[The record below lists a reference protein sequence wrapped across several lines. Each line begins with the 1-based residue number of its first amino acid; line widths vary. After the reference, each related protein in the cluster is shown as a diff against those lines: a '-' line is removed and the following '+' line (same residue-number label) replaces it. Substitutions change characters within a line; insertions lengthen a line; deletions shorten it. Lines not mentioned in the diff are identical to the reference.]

1 LSIIV
6 SVKQLIPHFI
16 QEQFLN
22 NHTCGHFNAYTIFID
37 LSGFTPLTE
46 TLMKEGNEGAEELSN
61 SLNNI
66 FEPMVRVVYQNRG
79 FIPYFAGD
87 AFTGIFEH
95 TKDPVEI
102 IQTACQ
108 LRKLFVQEG
117 IKKTR
122 FGDFEIGIKIGISFG
137 EVRWGIV
144 GTQLNA
150 FYFRG
155 PGINNC
161 AAAEHYAS
169 GQEIILD
176 QHILEKIPP
185 QKYLLEDL
193 GNGYKKLL
201 STNVEHNLITDAFRT
216 QSISERV
223 LRNFLPKSI
232 VRFND
237 AGEFRRVTTIFISF
251 DGITRHEDF
260 DKFTSLIL
268 DQFSTFSGY
277 FKEIDFGDKGG
288 VILGFFGAPIS
299 FENNSE
305 RVLELALAIKEG
317 AEVLSEEMPIK
328 IKMGITTGLAF
339 TGIIGG
345 AERCQYAAVGN
356 RVNIAARLMVKADW
370 GEILVDEEIR
380 KAKQFKFVHKGDIQY
395 KGVAADI
402 PTYIFQGRK
411 VLIKSGYK
419 GAMKGRKKILRK
431 LFDFIAPVMS
441 GDYNALTYIFGEAG
455 SGKSRITFELR
466 KKLKKKKD
474 LTWIV
479 CQADQIL
486 QKPFNPFISALSI
499 FFDQAA
505 NDGDNMLNLEKFEE
519 NFNFLY
525 DDLKTS
531 PHGQAD
537 VVRKELQRTRSIL
550 AAQIGIFYKNS
561 LWNQLDAK
569 GRYQNITSAL
579 TSFFL
584 ALSIIRPLVIEL
596 EDGHWYDDSS
606 QEFLNS
612 FSKIIAGFPI
622 ALVVTSRYEDD
633 GTKNFLIPKEILKEN
648 YIRLQQINLK
658 NLSLKAIKNV
668 LEQKLGGA
676 THPDFDLT
684 IHQLTNG
691 NPFYLEQVIA
701 YYLEEN
707 FLVEEAGVWNLKETH
722 GVVSDSIN
730 AILMA
735 RIDRLSD
742 LVKATVKTAAV
753 IGREFEIPVLS
764 AVLQNHEDFN
774 FDSQTIIKKQIH
786 AAEKGQIWQAM
797 NEIKYIFRHALLRE
811 AVYEMQLRTQLRKLH
826 LTIAESI
833 ENIYQDNLSE
843 KYIDL
848 AFHYEQAEVSEKTN
862 FYLEKTA
869 DFARK
874 NFQNAQAL
882 KYYDRILDKLDA
894 AKAESGKIA
903 PILLS
908 KGGVLELIGQ
918 WETGERIYEEGLR
931 LALETEDN
939 LIKGRAHTKLGH
951 LLLLKGSYQKARS
964 HFDEALEYFY
974 IEKDQIGIVRVTGKL
989 GNLYFRQGNY
999 KQAIEFFERTITEG
1013 ESLSYHTANAQIVAN
1028 LGLTYMNL
1036 GRYDEGISE
1045 QKKQLKKS
1053 EKNGDRRGMATLY
1066 VNLGIV
1072 YFEKGDFDNALSCYE
1087 KGLELSQDLGNKLL
1101 TSIAIGCIGSVYQQK
1116 GDYEKAADHFIQDL
1130 ELCEQLGDKQG
1141 IAIALGLIG
1150 ELRSVEGEFDLAVD
1164 YLNHCSFL
1172 CEELGYQKGIAKAVN
1187 NLGDIYYLKEEY
1199 DTSVI
1204 YYEQAISIARNIKN
1218 RLILCSSLLEKAQT
1232 LLDMQNPQNAAEL
1245 VTEGQQ
1251 IAKSLG
1257 NPDLSFHG
1265 QLLQAQILH
1274 YQGTSEQGIL
1284 LLEKMLK
1291 DHPEDEKTANI
1302 YFELNKLDPNHKTA
1316 RLHALEL
1323 YTTLYSKTPKFI
1335 YKKRIDRLS

>member
-1 LSIIV
+1 M
-6 SVKQLIPHFI
+6 SVKQFIPYFI

-22 NHTCGHFNAYTIFID
+22 NRTCGHFNAYTIFVD

-66 FEPMVRVVYQNRG
+66 FEPMVRLVYQNKG

-87 AFTGIFEH
+87 AFTGVFEH
-95 TKDPVEI
+95 TKDPIEI

-108 LRKLFVQEG
+108 LRALFVREG

-137 EVRWGIV
+137 EVRWGVV
-144 GTQLNA
+144 GESLKA

-155 PGINNC
+155 PAINGC

-176 QHILEKIPP
+176 RFFLEKMPA
-185 QKYLLEDL
+185 QKYSLEDL
-193 GNGYKKLL
+193 GSGYKKLL
-201 STNVEHNLITDAFRT
+201 STNVDRNLIADDFFIP
-216 QSISERV
+216 SISGKV

-237 AGEFRRVTTIFISF
+237 AGEFRRVTTLFISF
-251 DGITRHEDF
+251 EGITKHEDF

-268 DQFSTFSGY
+268 DQFNNFSGY

-288 VILGFFGAPIS
+288 VMLGFFGAPIS
-299 FENNSE
+299 FENNTE

-317 AEVLSEEMPIK
+317 TEILSEEMSVK
-328 IKMGITTGLAF
+328 IKMGITAGLAF

-380 KAKQFKFVHKGDIQY
+380 KVKQYKFIHKGDIQY

-411 VLIKSGYK
+411 ALIKSGYK
-419 GAMKGRKKILRK
+419 GVMKGRKKILKK
-431 LFDFIAPVMS
+431 LFNFIEPVLS
-441 GDYNALTYIFGEAG
+441 GNYNVLVYIFGEAG
-455 SGKSRITFELR
+455 LGKSRLTFELR
-466 KKLKKKKD
+466 RKLKKKKD

-486 QKPFNPFISALSI
+486 QKPFNPFISALSV
-499 FFDQAA
+499 FFDQSA
-505 NDGDNMLNLEKFEE
+505 NDNAALNLEKFEE
-519 NFNFLY
+519 NFNFLSE
-525 DDLKTS
+525 DLMAS
-531 PHGQAD
+531 VHGQAE
-537 VVRKELQRTRSIL
+537 VVRKELLRTKSIL

-561 LWNQLDAK
+561 LWDQLDAK
-569 GRYQNITSAL
+569 GRYQNVSSAL

-584 ALSIIRPLVIEL
+584 SLSIIRPLVIEL

-612 FSKIIAGFPI
+612 FCKEITGFPI
-622 ALVVTSRYEDD
+622 ALVVTSRYKDD
-633 GTKNFLIPKEILKEN
+633 GTKKFLIPKEVLKEN
-648 YIRLQQINLK
+648 YIRLHRINLK
-658 NLSLKAIKNV
+658 NLSLKATKGV
-668 LEQKLGGA
+668 LEQKLNGA
-676 THPDFDLT
+676 THPDFNLV

-707 FLVEEAGVWNLKETH
+707 FLVEEAGLWNLKETH

-764 AVLQNHEDFN
+764 AVLQNHEDFD
-774 FDSQTIIKKQIH
+774 FGSQATIKEQIS
-786 AAEKGQIWQAM
+786 AAEKGQIWQSM

-811 AVYEMQLRTQLRKLH
+811 AVYEMQLRTQLKKLH
-826 LTIAESI
+826 LTIAASI
-833 ENIYQDNLSE
+833 EQIYQDNLSE

-869 DFARK
+869 NFAKR

-882 KYYDRILDKLDA
+882 KYYDRILNKLITTKSA
-894 AKAESGKIA
+894 SEKIA
-903 PILLS
+903 PILLN

-918 WETGERIYEEGLR
+918 WDTGEKIYKKGLKI
-931 LALETEDN
+931 ALKTKDS

-951 LLLLKGSYQKARS
+951 LLLLKGDYQKART
-964 HFDEALEYFY
+964 HFDEALVYFSSK
-974 IEKDQIGIVRVTGKL
+974 KDQVGIVRVTGNL
-989 GNLYFRQGNY
+989 GNLYFRQGDY
-999 KQAIEFFERTITEG
+999 KQAIEFFKQTTTG
-1013 ESLSYHTANAQIVAN
+1013 SESLPYHTANAQIVAN

-1036 GRYDEGISE
+1036 GRYDEGITE

-1053 EKNGDRRGMATLY
+1053 EENGDRRGMATLY

-1072 YFEKGDFDNALSCYE
+1072 YFEKGDFDNALSCYK
-1087 KGLELSQDLGNKLL
+1087 KGLELSQELGNKLL
-1101 TSIAIGCIGSVYQQK
+1101 TSIAIGCIGSVYQQQ
-1116 GDYEKAADHFIQDL
+1116 GDYEKAANHFIQDL

-1150 ELRSVEGEFDLAVD
+1150 ELRSIEGEFDLAID

-1172 CEELGYQKGIAKAVN
+1172 CEELGYQKGIAKAIN
-1187 NLGDIYYLKEEY
+1187 NLADIYYLKEDY
-1199 DTSVI
+1199 DTSI
-1204 YYEQAISIARNIKN
+1204 IHFDQAIRIARNIKN
-1218 RLILCSSLLEKAQT
+1218 KLILSTSLLEKAQT
-1232 LLDMQNPQNAAEL
+1232 LLDMQNPKTAPEL
-1245 VTEGQQ
+1245 VTEAQQ

-1265 QLLQAQILH
+1265 QILQAQILH
-1274 YQGTSEQGIL
+1274 YQGKSNEGVR
-1284 LLEKMLK
+1284 LLENLLEN
-1291 DHPEDEKTANI
+1291 HSEEEKTANI
-1302 YFELNKLDPNHKTA
+1302 YFELNKLSPNHKTA
-1316 RLHALEL
+1316 RFSALEL

>member
-1 LSIIV
+1 M

-16 QEQFLN
+16 QEQFLGN
-22 NHTCGHFNAYTIFID
+22 RTCGHFNAYTIFID

-46 TLMKEGNEGAEELSN
+46 TLMKEGNEGAEELST

-66 FEPMVRVVYQNRG
+66 FEPMVRVVYQNKG

-95 TKDPVEI
+95 TKDPVEV

-108 LRKLFVQEG
+108 LRALFVREG

-144 GTQLNA
+144 GEQLNA

-161 AAAEHYAS
+161 AAAEHHAS
-169 GQEIILD
+169 GQEIVLD
-176 QHILEKIPP
+176 QYIFKKIPSE
-185 QKYLLEDL
+185 KYQLKDL
-193 GNGYKKLL
+193 GDGYKKLL
-201 STNVEHNLITDAFRT
+201 STNVEHNHIYENF
-216 QSISERV
+216 QIPSIFGKAV
-223 LRNFLPKSI
+223 RNFLPKSI
-232 VRFND
+232 VRFNG
-237 AGEFRRVTTIFISF
+237 AGEFRRVTTIFIAF
-251 DGITRHEDF
+251 DGISNHEDF
-260 DKFTSLIL
+260 DKFTTLVL

-288 VILGFFGAPIS
+288 VMLGFFGAPIS
-299 FENNSE
+299 FENNTE

-317 AEVLSEEMPIK
+317 VEAFSDQISVK
-328 IKMGITTGLAF
+328 VKMGITAGLAF

-356 RVNIAARLMVKADW
+356 RVNIAARLMVKAGW

-380 KAKQFKFVHKGDIQY
+380 KAKQYKFVHKGDIQY

-419 GAMKGRKKILRK
+419 GGMKGRKKSFNK
-431 LFDFIAPVMS
+431 LFNFIAPAL
-441 GDYNALTYIFGEAG
+441 GGEYNSLAYIFGEAG
-455 SGKSRITFELR
+455 SGKSRLTFELR

-479 CQADQIL
+479 CPADQIL
-486 QKPFNPFISALSI
+486 QKPFNPFISALNI

-505 NDGDNMLNLEKFEE
+505 NDNHKLNLEKFEE
-519 NFNFLY
+519 NFNFL
-525 DDLKTS
+525 DEDLMVS
-531 PHGQAD
+531 SHGQAE
-537 VVRKELQRTRSIL
+537 VVRKELIRTKSIL
-550 AAQIGIFYKNS
+550 AAQIGLLYENS

-569 GRYQNITSAL
+569 GRYQNINNAL

-584 ALSIIRPLVIEL
+584 ALSISRPLVIEL
-596 EDGHWYDDSS
+596 EDGHWYDESS

-612 FSKIIAGFPI
+612 FCKAIAGFPI
-622 ALVVTSRYEDD
+622 ALVATSRYEDD
-633 GTKNFLIPKEILKEN
+633 GTKNFLIPKEVLKEN
-648 YIRLQQINLK
+648 FIRLQRINLK
-658 NLSLKAIKNV
+658 NLSLKAIKRV
-668 LEQKLGGA
+668 LEQKLDGA
-676 THPDFDLT
+676 THPDFDLA

-701 YYLEEN
+701 YYQEEN
-707 FLVEEAGVWNLKETH
+707 FLVQETGLWNLKENH

-764 AVLQNHEDFN
+764 EVLKNHKDFN
-774 FDSQTIIKKQIH
+774 FNSHSTIIEQIS

-826 LTIAESI
+826 LTISQSI
-833 ENIYQDNLSE
+833 EKIYEDNLSQ

-848 AFHYEQAEVSEKTN
+848 AFHYEQAEVADKTD

-869 DFARK
+869 NLAK
-874 NFQNAQAL
+874 SNFQNAQAL
-882 KYYDRILDKLDA
+882 KYYDRLLNRLNPKEEGIKV
-894 AKAESGKIA
+894 A

-918 WETGERIYEEGLR
+918 WDTGEEIYKKGLKI
-931 LALETEDN
+931 ALKTNDT

-951 LLLLKGSYQKARS
+951 LLLLKGNYKKART
-964 HFDEALEYFY
+964 HFDQALEFFSTK
-974 IEKDQIGIVRVTGKL
+974 KDQIGIVRVTGNL
-989 GNLYFRQGNY
+989 GNLYFRQGDY
-999 KQAIEFFERTITEG
+999 KQAIEYFKKTISG
-1013 ESLSYHTANAQIVAN
+1013 SESLPYHTANAQIVAN

-1036 GRYDEGISE
+1036 GRYDEGIAE
-1045 QKKQLKKS
+1045 QKKQLNKS

-1066 VNLGIV
+1066 VNQGIV
-1072 YFEKGDFDNALSCYE
+1072 YFEKGDFQNALSCYE
-1087 KGLELSQDLGNKLL
+1087 KGLELSQELGNKLL
-1101 TSIAIGCIGSVYQQK
+1101 TSIAIGCIGSVYQQQ
-1116 GDYEKAADHFIQDL
+1116 GDYQKAADHFIQDL

-1150 ELRSVEGEFDLAVD
+1150 ELRSIEGEFDLAVE
-1164 YLNHCSFL
+1164 YLNHCSIL

-1187 NLGDIYYLKEEY
+1187 NLADIYYLKEEY
-1199 DTSVI
+1199 EVSITH
-1204 YYEQAISIARNIKN
+1204 YEKAIHIARNIKN

-1232 LLDMQNPQNAAEL
+1232 LVDMQNPLAAPEL
-1245 VTEGQQ
+1245 VSEARQ
-1251 IAKSLG
+1251 IADSLG
-1257 NPDLSFHG
+1257 NPDLSFQA
-1265 QLLQAQILH
+1265 QLLQAQIFH
-1274 YQGTSEQGIL
+1274 YQGTSEEGIR
-1284 LLEKMLK
+1284 LLEELLQTNQ
-1291 DHPEDEKTANI
+1291 EDEKQANL
-1302 YFELNKLDPNHKTA
+1302 YFELNKLATHHKTA
-1316 RLHALEL
+1316 RLNALEL
-1323 YTTLYSKTPKFI
+1323 YKTLYTKTPKFI
-1335 YKKRIDRLS
+1335 YKKRIDHLSK

>member
-1 LSIIV
+1 MNIIV
-6 SVKQLIPHFI
+6 SLKQLIPHFI

-22 NHTCGHFNAYTIFID
+22 NRTCGHFNAYTIFID

-66 FEPMVRVVYQNRG
+66 FEPMVQVVYQNRG

-87 AFTGIFEH
+87 AFTGIFKY
-95 TKDPVEI
+95 TKDPIEV

-108 LRKLFVQEG
+108 LRALFVQEG

-122 FGDFEIGIKIGISFG
+122 FGDFEIGIKIGISSG

-155 PGINNC
+155 PAINNC

-176 QHILEKIPP
+176 QHILEKIPA
-185 QKYLLEDL
+185 QKYSLEDL

-201 STNVEHNLITDAFRT
+201 STKVKHNFATDACQI
-216 QSISERV
+216 QSISEKV

-251 DGITRHEDF
+251 DGIIQHEDF
-260 DKFTSLIL
+260 DKFTSLVL

-299 FENNSE
+299 FENNTE

-317 AEVLSEEMPIK
+317 TEILSEKTPIK
-328 IKMGITTGLAF
+328 IKMGITAGLAF

-395 KGVAADI
+395 KGVAQDI
-402 PTYIFQGRK
+402 PTYVFQGRK
-411 VLIKSGYK
+411 TLIKSGYK
-419 GAMKGRKKILRK
+419 GAMKGRKKTLKK
-431 LFDFIAPVMS
+431 LYSFIAPVLS

-486 QKPFNPFISALSI
+486 QKPFNPFISALSF

-505 NDGDNMLNLEKFEE
+505 NDGDNILNLEKFEE

-531 PHGQAD
+531 AHGQAE
-537 VVRKELQRTRSIL
+537 VVRKELLRTRSIL
-550 AAQIGIFYKNS
+550 AAQIGIFYKDS
-561 LWNQLDAK
+561 LWNRLDAK

-584 ALSIIRPLVIEL
+584 ALAIIRPLVIEL

-612 FSKIIAGFPI
+612 FSKIITGFPI
-622 ALVVTSRYEDD
+622 SLVVTSRYEDD
-633 GTKNFLIPKEILKEN
+633 GTKNLLISKEVLKEN

-658 NLSLKAIKNV
+658 NLSLKAIKMV
-668 LEQKLGGA
+668 LEQKLGGS
-676 THPDFDLT
+676 THPDFDLN

-701 YYLEEN
+701 YYLEET
-707 FLVEEAGVWNLKETH
+707 FLVQEAGMWNLKETH

-774 FDSQTIIKKQIH
+774 FDSQTTIKEQIN

-833 ENIYQDNLSE
+833 EKIYEDNLSE

-848 AFHYEQAEVSEKTN
+848 AFHYEQAELSEKTN

-869 DFARK
+869 DFARR

-882 KYYDRILDKLDA
+882 KYYDRILNKLNAGIED
-894 AKAESGKIA
+894 EKIA
-903 PILLS
+903 QILLS
-908 KGGVLELIGQ
+908 KGSVLELIGQ
-918 WETGERIYEEGLR
+918 WDTGKEIYEEGLK
-931 LALETEDN
+931 LALQTENN

-951 LLLLKGSYQKARS
+951 LLLLQGEYQKART
-964 HFDEALEYFY
+964 HFDKALEYFY
-974 IEKDQIGIVRVTGKL
+974 IKKDQIGIVRVTGNL
-989 GNLYFRQGNY
+989 GNLYFRQGEY
-999 KQAIEFFERTITEG
+999 KQAIDFFKRTIAES
-1013 ESLSYHTANAQIVAN
+1013 ESLTYHTANAQIVAN

-1036 GRYDEGISE
+1036 GRYDEGIRE
-1045 QKKQLKKS
+1045 QQKQLKNS

-1087 KGLELSQDLGNKLL
+1087 KGLELSQELGNKLL

-1116 GDYEKAADHFIQDL
+1116 GDYKKAADHFIQDL

-1150 ELRSVEGEFDLAVD
+1150 ELRSIEGEFDLAVD

-1187 NLGDIYYLKEEY
+1187 NLADIYYLKEEY
-1199 DTSVI
+1199 ETSI
-1204 YYEQAISIARNIKN
+1204 IHYEQAIRISRNIKN

-1232 LLDMQNPQNAAEL
+1232 LLDMQNQQSAPEL
-1245 VTEGQQ
+1245 VAEAQQ
-1251 IAKSLG
+1251 IATSLG

-1265 QLLQAQILH
+1265 ELLQAQILH
-1274 YQGTSEQGIL
+1274 YQGASAEAIRL
-1284 LLEKMLK
+1284 LGKMLNNY
-1291 DHPEDEKTANI
+1291 PEDEKTANI
-1302 YFELNKLDPNHKTA
+1302 YFELNKLAPNHKTA
-1316 RLHALEL
+1316 RLRALEL
-1323 YTTLYSKTPKFI
+1323 YTTLFSKTPKFI

>member
-1 LSIIV
+1 MSIIV

-16 QEQFLN
+16 QKQFSSSR
-22 NHTCGHFNAYTIFID
+22 TCGHFNAYTIFID

-87 AFTGIFEH
+87 AFTGVFEH

-108 LRKLFVQEG
+108 LRELFVQEG

-144 GTQLNA
+144 GRQLNA

-176 QHILEKIPP
+176 QHILEKIPL
-185 QKYLLEDL
+185 QAYSLEDL
-193 GNGYKKLL
+193 DNGYKKLL
-201 STNVEHNLITDAFRT
+201 STNVEHNLITDNF
-216 QSISERV
+216 QIPSISEKI

-251 DGITRHEDF
+251 DGITQHEDF
-260 DKFTSLIL
+260 DKFTTLIL
-268 DQFSTFSGY
+268 DQFNTFSGY

-299 FENNSE
+299 FENNTE

-317 AEVLSEEMPIK
+317 TEALLEKIPIK
-328 IKMGITTGLAF
+328 IKMGITGGLAF

-356 RVNIAARLMVKADW
+356 RVNIAARLMVKASW

-419 GAMKGRKKILRK
+419 GVMKGRKKTLKK
-431 LFDFIAPVMS
+431 LYNFIAPVLS
-441 GDYNALTYIFGEAG
+441 GNYNALTYIFGEPG

-531 PHGQAD
+531 THGQAE
-537 VVRKELQRTRSIL
+537 VVRKELIRTKSIL

-561 LWNQLDAK
+561 LWSQLDAK

-606 QEFLNS
+606 QEFLDS
-612 FSKIIAGFPI
+612 FSKVIAGFSI

-633 GTKNFLIPKEILKEN
+633 GTKNFLIPKEVLKSN

-658 NLSLKAIKNV
+658 NLSLKAIKSV
-668 LEQKLGGA
+668 LEQKLNGA
-676 THPDFDLT
+676 THPNFDLT

-707 FLVEEAGVWNLKETH
+707 FLVEDSGLWNLKETH

-774 FDSQTIIKKQIH
+774 FDSQTTIKEQIN

-833 ENIYQDNLSE
+833 EKIYEDNLSE

-848 AFHYEQAEVSEKTN
+848 AFHYEQAELSEKTN

-869 DFARK
+869 DFARR

-882 KYYDRILDKLDA
+882 KYYDRTLNKLDTRI
-894 AKAESGKIA
+894 EGEKIA
-903 PILLS
+903 QILLS
-908 KGGVLELIGQ
+908 KGSVLELIGQ
-918 WETGERIYEEGLR
+918 WDTGKEIYEEGLK
-931 LALETEDN
+931 LALQTENN

-951 LLLLKGSYQKARS
+951 LLLLQGEYQKARTN
-964 HFDEALEYFY
+964 FDEALEYFH
-974 IEKDQIGIVRVTGKL
+974 IKKDQIGIVRVTGNL
-989 GNLYFRQGNY
+989 GNLYFRQGDY
-999 KQAIEFFERTITEG
+999 KQAIDFFKRTISES
-1013 ESLSYHTANAQIVAN
+1013 ESLTYHTANAQIVAN

-1036 GRYDEGISE
+1036 GRYDEGIAE
-1045 QKKQLKKS
+1045 QQKQLKKS
-1053 EKNGDRRGMATLY
+1053 EENGDRRGMATLY

-1087 KGLELSQDLGNKLL
+1087 KGLELSQELGNKLL

-1116 GDYEKAADHFIQDL
+1116 GDYIKAADHFIQDL

-1150 ELRSVEGEFDLAVD
+1150 ELRSIEGEFDLAVD

-1187 NLGDIYYLKEEY
+1187 NLADIYYLKEEY
-1199 DTSVI
+1199 ETSI
-1204 YYEQAISIARNIKN
+1204 IHYEQAIGIARNIKN

-1232 LLDMQNPQNAAEL
+1232 LLDMQNPQSAPEL
-1245 VTEGQQ
+1245 VTEAQQ
-1251 IAKSLG
+1251 IAASLG
-1257 NPDLSFHG
+1257 NPNLSFHG
-1265 QLLQAQILH
+1265 ELLQGQILH
-1274 YQGTSEQGIL
+1274 YQGASAEGIR
-1284 LLEKMLK
+1284 LLEKML
-1291 DHPEDEKTANI
+1291 DNHPEDEKTANI
-1302 YFELNKLDPNHKTA
+1302 YFELNKLAPDHKTA
-1316 RLHALEL
+1316 RLRALEL
-1323 YTTLYSKTPKFI
+1323 YTTLFSKTPKFI

>member
-1 LSIIV
+1 M

-16 QEQFLN
+16 QEQFLSN
-22 NHTCGHFNAYTIFID
+22 RTCGHFNAYTIFID
-37 LSGFTPLTE
+37 MSGFTPLTE
-46 TLMKEGNEGAEELSN
+46 TLMKEGNAGAEELSN

-66 FEPMVRVVYQNRG
+66 FEPLVRVVYQNKG

-95 TKDPVEI
+95 TKDPVEVVR
-102 IQTACQ
+102 TACQ
-108 LRKLFVQEG
+108 LRALFMRGRV
-117 IKKTR
+117 KKTR

-137 EVRWGIV
+137 EVRWGVV
-144 GTQLNA
+144 GKQLNA

-155 PGINNC
+155 SAINNC

-176 QHILEKIPP
+176 PHILAKIPP
-185 QKYLLEDL
+185 KKYPLEDL
-193 GNGYKKLL
+193 GNGYQKLL
-201 STNVEHNLITDAFRT
+201 STSVERNQITDNF
-216 QSISERV
+216 QIPSISGKV

-232 VRFND
+232 VKFNE

-251 DGITRHEDF
+251 DGIIQHEDF
-260 DKFTSLIL
+260 DKFTSLVL
-268 DQFSTFSGY
+268 DQFNTFSGY

-288 VILGFFGAPIS
+288 VLLGFFGAPIS
-299 FENNSE
+299 FENNIE

-317 AEVLSEEMPIK
+317 IEARADEISVK
-328 IKMGITTGLAF
+328 VKMGITSGLAF

-356 RVNIAARLMVKADW
+356 RVNIAARLMVKANW

-380 KAKQFKFVHKGDIQY
+380 KAKQYKFVHKGDIQY
-395 KGVAADI
+395 KGVEADI

-419 GAMKGRKKILRK
+419 GGMKGRKKTLKR
-431 LFDFIAPVMS
+431 LFDFIAPVLS
-441 GDYNALTYIFGEAG
+441 SNYNALSYIFGEAG
-455 SGKSRITFELR
+455 SGKSRLTHELR

-474 LTWIV
+474 LTWII

-486 QKPFNPFISALSI
+486 QKPFNPFISALNI
-499 FFDQAA
+499 FFDQTA
-505 NDGDNMLNLEKFEE
+505 NDNSKLNLNKFEE
-519 NFNFLY
+519 NFSFL
-525 DDLKTS
+525 DKDLAVS
-531 PHGQAD
+531 SHGQAE
-537 VVRKELQRTRSIL
+537 VVRKELLRTKSIL
-550 AAQIGIFYKNS
+550 AAQIGIIYKNS

-579 TSFFL
+579 TSLFL
-584 ALSIIRPLVIEL
+584 ALSISRPLVIEL
-596 EDGHWYDDSS
+596 EDGHWYDESS
-606 QEFLNS
+606 QEFLNA
-612 FSKIIAGFPI
+612 FCKVIAGFPI

-633 GTKNFLIPKEILKEN
+633 GTKNFLIPKKVLKEN
-648 YIRLQQINLK
+648 YIRLQRINLK
-658 NLSLKAIKNV
+658 NLSIRAIKKV
-668 LEQKLGGA
+668 LEQKLDGA
-676 THPDFDLT
+676 THPDFDAA

-707 FLVEEAGVWNLKETH
+707 FLVEEAGLWNLKETH

-764 AVLQNHEDFN
+764 AVLKNHEDFD
-774 FDSQTIIKKQIH
+774 FGSQKTIKEQIN

-833 ENIYQDNLSE
+833 EQIYEDNLSE

-848 AFHYEQAEVSEKTN
+848 AFHYEQAEISEKTN
-862 FYLEKTA
+862 FYLERTA
-869 DFARK
+869 DFAK
-874 NFQNAQAL
+874 NNFQNAQAL
-882 KYYDRILDKLDA
+882 KYYDRILNKLDA
-894 AKAESGKIA
+894 KIEGEKIA
-903 PILLS
+903 SILLS

-918 WETGERIYEEGLR
+918 WDTGEEIYKKGLKI
-931 LALETEDN
+931 ALKTDDT

-951 LLLLKGSYQKARS
+951 LLLLKGNYQEART
-964 HFDEALEYFY
+964 HFDAALNFFSV
-974 IEKDQIGIVRVTGKL
+974 EKDQIGIVRVTGNL
-989 GNLYFRQGNY
+989 GNLYFRQGDY
-999 KQAIEFFERTITEG
+999 KQAIEYFKRTISES

-1036 GRYDEGISE
+1036 GRYDEGIAE
-1045 QKKQLKKS
+1045 QTKQLKKS
-1053 EKNGDRRGMATLY
+1053 EENGDRRGMATLY
-1066 VNLGIV
+1066 VNQGIV
-1072 YFEKGDFDNALSCYE
+1072 YFEKGDFNNALSCYE
-1087 KGLELSQDLGNKLL
+1087 KGLKLSQDLGNKLL
-1101 TSIAIGCIGSVYQQK
+1101 TSIAIGCIGSVYQQQ

-1150 ELRSVEGEFDLAVD
+1150 ELRSIEGEFDIAVD
-1164 YLNHCSFL
+1164 YLNHCSLL

-1187 NLGDIYYLKEEY
+1187 NLADIYYLKEDYEE
-1199 DTSVI
+1199 SVI
-1204 YYEQAISIARNIKN
+1204 HYEQAIRIARSIKN

-1232 LLDMQNPQNAAEL
+1232 LLDMQNPQTAPEL
-1245 VTEGQQ
+1245 VSEARE
-1251 IAKSLG
+1251 IAESLG

-1265 QLLQAQILH
+1265 QLLQAQIFH
-1274 YQGTSEQGIL
+1274 YKGTSSEGIR
-1284 LLEKMLK
+1284 LLEELLK
-1291 DHPEDEKTANI
+1291 SHSEDEKRANI
-1302 YFELNKLDPNHKTA
+1302 YFELNKMEPDHKTT
-1316 RLHALEL
+1316 RLSALEL
-1323 YTTLYSKTPKFI
+1323 YKKLYTKTPKFI
-1335 YKKRIDRLS
+1335 YKKRIDRLSE

>member
-1 LSIIV
+1 
-6 SVKQLIPHFI
+6 
-16 QEQFLN
+16 
-22 NHTCGHFNAYTIFID
+22 
-37 LSGFTPLTE
+37 
-46 TLMKEGNEGAEELSN
+46 MKEGNEGAEELSN
-61 SLNNI
+61 SLNSI
-66 FEPMVRVVYQNRG
+66 FEPMVRTVYQNRG

-95 TKDPVEI
+95 TKDPIEI

-108 LRKLFVQEG
+108 LRALFVREG

-137 EVRWGIV
+137 EVHWGIV
-144 GTQLNA
+144 GETLNA

-155 PGINNC
+155 PAINNC

-169 GQEIILD
+169 GQEIVLD
-176 QHILEKIPP
+176 QHILKKIPSD
-185 QKYLLEDL
+185 KYQLEDL
-193 GNGYKKLL
+193 GDGYKKLL
-201 STNVEHNLITDAFRT
+201 STDVEHNTVTDKFQIPT
-216 QSISERV
+216 ISEKA

-237 AGEFRRVTTIFISF
+237 TGEFRRVTTIFISF
-251 DGITRHEDF
+251 DGIAKHEDF

-268 DQFSTFSGY
+268 NQFNSFSGY

-288 VILGFFGAPIS
+288 VILGFFGAPVS
-299 FENNSE
+299 FENNTE
-305 RVLELALAIKEG
+305 RALELALAIKEG
-317 AEVLSEEMPIK
+317 TEKLAKKMPIK
-328 IKMGITTGLAF
+328 IKMGITAGLAF

-356 RVNIAARLMVKADW
+356 RVNIAARLMVKAGW

-395 KGVAADI
+395 KGVAANI

-411 VLIKSGYK
+411 VLIKSGYE
-419 GAMKGRKKILRK
+419 GAMKGRKKTLKK
-431 LFDFIAPVMS
+431 LYNFIAPVLD
-441 GDYNALTYIFGEAG
+441 GKDNALTYVFGEAG
-455 SGKSRITFELR
+455 SGKSRLTFELR

-486 QKPFNPFISALSI
+486 QKPFNPFISALNI

-505 NDGDNMLNLEKFEE
+505 NDNNNISNLEKFEE
-519 NFNFLY
+519 NFNFLHE
-525 DDLKTS
+525 DLIAS
-531 PHGQAD
+531 PHGQAES
-537 VVRKELQRTRSIL
+537 VRKELLRTKSIL

-561 LWNQLDAK
+561 LWSQLDAK

-584 ALSIIRPLVIEL
+584 SLSIIRPLVIEL
-596 EDGHWYDDSS
+596 EDGHWYDESS
-606 QEFLNS
+606 QEFLIS
-612 FSKIIAGFPI
+612 FCNMIAGFPI

-633 GTKNFLIPKEILKEN
+633 GSRNFLISKEVLKEN
-648 YIRLQQINLK
+648 YIRLQRINLK
-658 NLSLKAIKNV
+658 NLSLKAIKGV
-668 LEQKLGGA
+668 LEQKLNGA

-707 FLVEEAGVWNLKETH
+707 FLTEEEGVWNLKETH

-774 FDSQTIIKKQIH
+774 FDSPNTIKEQIN

-826 LTIAESI
+826 LTIAASIESI
-833 ENIYQDNLSE
+833 YEDNLSE

-848 AFHYEQAEVSEKTN
+848 AFHYEQAEMPEKTV

-869 DFARK
+869 DLAK
-874 NFQNAQAL
+874 NNFQNAQAL
-882 KYYDRILDKLDA
+882 KYYDRVLSKLDS
-894 AKAESGKIA
+894 KAEGEKVA
-903 PILLS
+903 PILLN
-908 KGGVLELIGQ
+908 KGSVLELIGQ
-918 WETGERIYEEGLR
+918 WDTGEKIYKKGLKTA
-931 LALETEDN
+931 LATEND

-951 LLLLKGSYQKARS
+951 LLLLKGNYQEART
-964 HFDEALEYFY
+964 HFDKALEYFSTVN
-974 IEKDQIGIVRVTGKL
+974 DQIGIVRVTGNL
-989 GNLYFRQGNY
+989 GNLFFRQGDY
-999 KQAIEFFERTITEG
+999 KQAIEFFKRTISG
-1013 ESLSYHTANAQIVAN
+1013 SESLPYHTANAQIVAN

-1036 GRYDEGISE
+1036 GRYDEGIAE

-1053 EKNGDRRGMATLY
+1053 EKNEDRRGMATLY

-1072 YFEKGDFDNALSCYE
+1072 CFEKGDFDNALSCYE
-1087 KGLELSQDLGNKLL
+1087 KGLELSQKLGNKLL
-1101 TSIAIGCIGSVYQQK
+1101 TSIAIGCIGSVYQEK
-1116 GDYEKAADHFIQDL
+1116 GDYKKAANHFIQDL

-1150 ELRSVEGEFDLAVD
+1150 ELRSIEGEFDLAVD

-1187 NLGDIYYLKEEY
+1187 NLADIYYLKEEY
-1199 DTSVI
+1199 ETSVLH
-1204 YYEQAISIARNIKN
+1204 YEQAISIARNIKN

-1232 LLDMQNPQNAAEL
+1232 LLDMQNPQNASEL
-1245 VTEGQQ
+1245 VAEAQQ
-1251 IAKSLG
+1251 IAEILG
-1257 NPDLSFHG
+1257 NPNLSFHG
-1265 QLLQAQILH
+1265 QLLHAQILH
-1274 YQGTSEQGIL
+1274 YQGKSAEGIH
-1284 LLEKMLK
+1284 LLEKMLENR
-1291 DHPEDEKTANI
+1291 PEDEKTADI
-1302 YFELNKLDPNHKTA
+1302 YFELNKLAPDHKTA
-1316 RLHALEL
+1316 RLRALNI
-1323 YTTLYSKTPKFI
+1323 YTALYSTTPKFI
-1335 YKKRIDRLS
+1335 YKKRINRLS